1 MEQSIS
7 IMNRTILAA
16 VDDMFFASKI
26 RAVAEHL
33 GLQVQFVKSLAAALE
48 AAKADTPSLLI
59 ADLHGTRGEPLELA
73 RQFKSDDALRSIPLV
88 GFFSHV
94 DTALQASAEE
104 AGYDRVMPRSAF
116 TNKLPQ
122 ILSGEF

>member
-1 MEQSIS
+1 MSRNVI
-7 IMNRTILAA
+7 AA

-33 GLQVQFVKSLAAALE
+33 NLSTHFAKSVGAVIE
-48 AAKADTPSLLI
+48 AARKDMPSVIVVDLHSQKCEPLQLARELKADN
-59 ADLHGTRGEPLELA
+59 D
-73 RQFKSDDALRSIPLV
+73 LRSIPLI

-94 DTALQASAEE
+94 ETSLAAAAQE

-116 TNKLPQ
+116 TSNLAR
-122 ILSGEF
+122 ILNGEL

>member
-1 MEQSIS
+1 
-7 IMNRTILAA
+7 MNANVIAA
-16 VDDMFFASKI
+16 VDDLMFASKI

-33 GLQVQFVKSLAAALE
+33 GLTVRVAKTTAATIE
-48 AAKADTPSLLI
+48 AARADRPSVI
-59 ADLHGTRGEPLELA
+59 VVDLHSQKCQPLELA
-73 RQFKSDDALRSIPLV
+73 RQFKADADLSSIPLV

-94 DTALQASAEE
+94 DTALQAAGQE

-116 TNKLPQ
+116 ANNLAK